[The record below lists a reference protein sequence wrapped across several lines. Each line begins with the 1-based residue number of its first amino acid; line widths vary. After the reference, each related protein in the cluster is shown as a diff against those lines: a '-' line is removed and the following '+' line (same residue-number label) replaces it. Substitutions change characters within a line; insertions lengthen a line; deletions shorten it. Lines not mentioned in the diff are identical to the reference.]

1 MSRSAEAPTDAV
13 PAADARPA
21 MTTGAA
27 TNTGPVT
34 STGPERSGGAAANRR
49 AGRFVPYVFVGPAA
63 LLFLAFSL
71 VPIVIAITL
80 SFQDTQT
87 LGEGK
92 WVGLDNFSQLGSDR
106 LFRTALLNTLVFTVG
121 TVPTA
126 MAIGLGLAIALNR
139 PLPGRSVLRA
149 MFFVPMVAA
158 GVVVGVVMSWIF
170 NTDYGVA
177 NNALE
182 MLGLERLPWLT
193 SPRMAM
199 LTLIIV
205 VVWTRIGF
213 CMVIYLGALQ
223 SIPAEV
229 REAAA
234 IDGAGPWA
242 RFRAIT
248 LPMLTPTTSILLI
261 LNVVF
266 SLQAFDVIYV
276 MTGGGPGFS
285 TTVLIQ
291 YVFRSAFQDARMGY
305 AAALGLVL
313 VAILL
318 IFTLLRQRAAKRAE
332 SFL

>member
-1 MSRSAEAPTDAV
+1 MSRPD
-13 PAADARPA
+13 D
-21 MTTGAA
+21 
-27 TNTGPVT
+27 
-34 STGPERSGGAAANRR
+34 RR
-49 AGRFVPYVFVGPAA
+49 TRFTPYIFIGPAA
-63 LLFLAFSL
+63 LLFAAFSL
-71 VPIVIAITL
+71 IPIIIAITL

-87 LGEGK
+87 LGEGQ
-92 WVGLDNFSQLGSDR
+92 WVGLDNYAQMGSDR
-106 LFRTALLNTLVFTVG
+106 LFRTALLNTLVFTIG

-126 MAIGLGLAIALNR
+126 MAAGLGLAVALNR
-139 PLPGRSVLRA
+139 PLPGRGVLRA

-158 GVVVGVVMSWIF
+158 GVVVGVIMSWIF
-170 NTDYGVA
+170 NVDYGVA
-177 NNALE
+177 NNALALFGIDR
-182 MLGLERLPWLT
+182 MPWLT
-193 SPRMAM
+193 SPSMAM
-199 LTLIIV
+199 FTLIMV

-223 SIPAEV
+223 SIPSELK
-229 REAAA
+229 EAAA
-234 IDGAGPWA
+234 IDGAGRWA
-242 RFRAIT
+242 RFRSIT

-291 YVFRSAFQDARMGY
+291 YVFRSAFQDGEMGY

-313 VAILL
+313 VGILL
-318 IFTLLRQRAAKRAE
+318 VFTLLRQQASKRAE